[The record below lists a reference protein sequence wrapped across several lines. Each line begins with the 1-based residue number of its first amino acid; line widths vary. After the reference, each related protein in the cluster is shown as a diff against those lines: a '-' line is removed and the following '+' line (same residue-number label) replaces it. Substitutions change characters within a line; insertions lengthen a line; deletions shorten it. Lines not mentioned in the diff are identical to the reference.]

1 MPERWSTVRRHHGD
15 RAPGLDLSRVIVLG
29 FVIAALLGMV
39 TGLGWMGWQL
49 VRNHFG
55 G

>member
-1 MPERWSTVRRHHGD
+1 MPGRWSTVRRHDGE

-29 FVIAALLGMV
+29 FLIAALLGMV
-39 TGLGWMGWQL
+39 TGLGWVSCQL